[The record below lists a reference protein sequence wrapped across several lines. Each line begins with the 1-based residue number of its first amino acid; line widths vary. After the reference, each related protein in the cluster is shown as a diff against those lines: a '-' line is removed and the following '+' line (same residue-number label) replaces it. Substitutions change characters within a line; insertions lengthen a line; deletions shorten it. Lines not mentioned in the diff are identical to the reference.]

1 MYLWNIISLY
11 AFSGNVFCKYNVKN
25 RKLYTYEFEVNV
37 GLLSKYF
44 LEQLEF

>member
-1 MYLWNIISLY
+1 MEHNFIIFN
-11 AFSGNVFCKYNVKN
+11 AFSGNLFCKYNVKN